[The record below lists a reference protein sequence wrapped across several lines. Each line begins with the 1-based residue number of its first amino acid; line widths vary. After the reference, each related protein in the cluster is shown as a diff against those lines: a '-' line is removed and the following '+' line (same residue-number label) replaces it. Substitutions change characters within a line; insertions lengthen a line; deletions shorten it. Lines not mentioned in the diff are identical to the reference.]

1 MRIREPNPDIM
12 HIESLRR
19 EFVREFDRETLENLT
34 LEQYALRTGDKSNFC
49 YRLEREQIGMGD
61 IRSATAQKFG
71 VWVRKGTGEYDYTKK
86 YGETVERAF
95 ETIRSEICRLV
106 DAGAGNDY
114 YAIRRNKI
122 APIVRYK
129 ILAMYYPDRFLTIH
143 SRQHLSY
150 FCSKAGLV
158 CLENDDEL
166 MLQKKLLIWK
176 DSHEEMQD
184 WSLLEYVAYLYE
196 HFGHPPKVEKGFV
209 NKKSPLKILKEEL
222 KAFDRQHSKTRLTE
236 VEMRQRSALVA
247 NIAKKRAAGVCQ
259 LCGMPAPFFNQKGE
273 AYLESHHV
281 VWLAKGGVD
290 DIQNTVAL
298 CPNCH
303 RKMHVLDEKRD
314 VEYLKKKL
322 LDF

>member
-1 MRIREPNPDIM
+1 MRISEPNPDIM

-61 IRSATAQKFG
+61 ISAATAKKFG
-71 VWVRKGTGEYDYTKK
+71 VWIRMVTGEYDYTKK

-95 ETIRSEICRLV
+95 ETIRSEICHLV
-106 DAGAGNDY
+106 DAGAENDY
-114 YAIRRNKI
+114 DAIRKNMI
-122 APIVRYK
+122 AATVRYK
-129 ILAMYYPDRFLTIH
+129 ILAMYYPNRFLAIL
-143 SRQHLSY
+143 SKQHLSY

-158 CLENDDEL
+158 CLEDDDEL
-166 MLQKKLLIWK
+166 MLQRKLLIWK
-176 DSHEEMQD
+176 DSHEEMRD
-184 WSLLEYVAYLYE
+184 WSLLKYAAYLYE
-196 HFGHPPKVEKGFV
+196 HFGHPPKEEKKKSAK
-209 NKKSPLKILKEEL
+209 KKSPLKILEDDL
-222 KAFDRQHSKTRLTE
+222 KKFDRQHPKTQLTE
-236 VEMRQRSALVA
+236 VEVRQRSALVA

-281 VWLAKGGVD
+281 VWLARGGAD

-303 RKMHVLDEKRD
+303 RKMHVLDETKD
-314 VEYLKKKL
+314 VEYLMKIISN
-322 LDF
+322 